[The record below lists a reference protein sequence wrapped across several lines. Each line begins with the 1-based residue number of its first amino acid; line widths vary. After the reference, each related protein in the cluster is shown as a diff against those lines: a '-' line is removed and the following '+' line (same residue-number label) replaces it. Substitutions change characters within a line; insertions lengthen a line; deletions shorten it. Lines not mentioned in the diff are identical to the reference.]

1 MSKDIYS
8 KLIEPSI
15 KDARK
20 RRREEIKFS
29 IFDLNPKYINFGL
42 GKKYHLKMK
51 VEKDKEWESK

>member
-29 IFDLNPKYINFGL
+29 IFDLNPKYINFG
-42 GKKYHLKMK
+42 
-51 VEKDKEWESK
+51 